1 MMDPAPK
8 IPSSAAYKRL
18 VPQHTSLWGAQFY
31 ENNPVHHPH
40 WLRTTSLET
49 DQNKEAATTN
59 IAVAAAAEMFRAPHG
74 TLNFHSYQ
82 EDTNTYDDED
92 PPDEPIVEERDNIE
106 AGYRD
111 DHHQQQQEQEQ
122 EQEQEREHMFEK
134 PLTPS
139 DVGKLNRLVIPK
151 QHAERYFPLG
161 GGGGGGESGGEKGL
175 LLSFEDE
182 SGKAWRFRYSYWN
195 SSQSYVL
202 TKGWSRFVKEKRL
215 DAGDVV
221 LFERHRV
228 NGERF
233 YIRWRRRAAPVQDSG
248 TLPLPPQHEGPSL
261 MGAWTRV
268 LYSGPA
274 PPPPPL
280 PSPSPSPYHHSHH
293 HYHHHPSHFH
303 GHHGHT
309 HGSPSPILYQA
320 DFLHADIATTRAPVV
335 QNPTAPG
342 NWKRLRLFGVNLDCQ
357 MLDDAPHPYPS
368 PMPDD
373 DGSSQSSHHHL
384 YPTLLQPPQS
394 AHHGSSIFVTAH
406 KVLTSTT
413 SGLAT
418 FLFILILFFECCLLS
433 F

>member
-8 IPSSAAYKRL
+8 IPSSAYKSRL
-18 VPQHTSLWGAQFY
+18 PQHNGLWGAQIY
-31 ENNPVHHPH
+31 EDHHPGRH
-40 WLRTTSLET
+40 PRWLQPTTCFQTE
-49 DQNKEAATTN
+49 NEEAAAATT
-59 IAVAAAAEMFRAPHG
+59 AAAAAAEMFREPHA
-74 TLNFHSYQ
+74 TLNFHPYQ
-82 EDTNTYDDED
+82 EDTNRYDED
-92 PPDEPIVEERDNIE
+92 DPDEQIVEERDNIE
-106 AGYRD
+106 VGYRD
-111 DHHQQQQEQEQ
+111 DGQEEQ
-122 EQEQEREHMFEK
+122 GAPEEEEEETEHMFEK

-161 GGGGGGESGGEKGL
+161 GGVGGESGGEKGL
-175 LLSFEDE
+175 LLNFEDE

-228 NGERF
+228 NAERF
-233 YIRWRRRAAPVQDSG
+233 YIRWRRRAAPVQDSRALP
-248 TLPLPPQHEGPSL
+248 LPLPPQHEGPSV

-274 PPPPPL
+274 PPLPPP
-280 PSPSPSPYHHSHH
+280 PPYHQQ
-293 HYHHHPSHFH
+293 HYHYPSHFH
-303 GHHGHT
+303 GHGHG
-309 HGSPSPILYQA
+309 HGSPSPMLYQA
-320 DFLHADIATTRAPVV
+320 DFLHADIARTRPPMV

-357 MLDDAPHPYPS
+357 MLDDAPHPYPQ

-373 DGSSQSSHHHL
+373 ASSPSSHHHHHHF
-384 YPTLLQPPQS
+384 YPSLLQPQ
-394 AHHGSSIFVTAH
+394 AH
-406 KVLTSTT
+406 KAEEDIINFQGEINQTRNLT
-413 SGLAT
+413 
-418 FLFILILFFECCLLS
+418 CRPDLS
-433 F
+433 M